1 MFVPCPRMYSWE
13 NLRGFSGLECKRLDK
28 CRKEVKKMGKC
39 LAVLALFGLASL
51 VCPASGVV
59 FAQEEDAE
67 YSWGTA
73 KSVSSDQIVVMEY
86 DYDKDEDVEV
96 SYVVDPKVELKGVDS
111 LDDIKVGDDIEVN
124 YVTKDGKKVARVIAV
139 EKPTEEED

>member
-1 MFVPCPRMYSWE
+1 
-13 NLRGFSGLECKRLDK
+13 
-28 CRKEVKKMGKC
+28 MGKC

-67 YSWGTA
+67 YSSGTA

-96 SYVVDPKVELKGVDS
+96 SYVVDPKAELKGVAS
-111 LDDIKVGDDIEVN
+111 LEDIKVGDDIEVN